1 MEGTDGGVALFPC
14 SPPRCCCYPS
24 GFFSFQSPTAFRG
37 LTCVRLPRPLLPG
50 SESVLRPPS

>member
-50 SESVLRPPS
+50 SESVL